1 MTKYSLPST
10 SVLQGDTDGSRLK
23 VGIIVAEF
31 NEAITTNLLEGTI
44 KALYDNN
51 VLEENIF
58 VVKVPGA
65 FEIPLVSYKLAN
77 KNYYDVLI
85 CLGAVIRGETGHY
98 DIVASESAHGISRVS
113 LDIGIPIIFG
123 VLTTDNFQQAV
134 DRSGGKYG
142 NKGYDC
148 GISAIKMANINLKLK
163 FSS

>member
-44 KALYDNN
+44 KALFDNN

-65 FEIPLVSYKLAN
+65 FEIPLVSYKLA
-77 KNYYDVLI
+77 
-85 CLGAVIRGETGHY
+85 
-98 DIVASESAHGISRVS
+98 
-113 LDIGIPIIFG
+113 
-123 VLTTDNFQQAV
+123 LTNED
-134 DRSGGKYG
+134 SG
-142 NKGYDC
+142 
-148 GISAIKMANINLKLK
+148 
-163 FSS
+163 